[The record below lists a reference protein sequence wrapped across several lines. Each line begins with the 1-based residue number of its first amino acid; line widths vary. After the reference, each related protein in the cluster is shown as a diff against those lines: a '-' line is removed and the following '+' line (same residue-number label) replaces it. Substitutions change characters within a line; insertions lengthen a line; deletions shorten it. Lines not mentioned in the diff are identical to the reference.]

1 MAVRVGT
8 KPAPRW
14 VEMAR
19 RHEGREE
26 LRLSDALQPWL
37 TAALARTV
45 SKSLVRRLVI
55 AGAVSVDGETVRN
68 PTLLLRGGASVRARV
83 DSTKL
88 PQGVLVDRVKY
99 LHQDADLLV
108 VDKPAGLPMHA
119 GADPNRPNLVD
130 AIGKQ
135 LRAAGE
141 DPYLGV
147 HQRLDRDTSGV
158 VLFARRPE
166 ANAAL
171 AEQFARRSV
180 AKVYWALVES
190 HAALPESWSCDD
202 AMPDGREA
210 VTAFRTL
217 ASWRGG
223 GLVEAR
229 PATGRKH
236 QIRIHLASAG
246 RPIRGDVRYGARA
259 NGPGRVMLHAHTL
272 QLRHPATG
280 AAIVFSS
287 EPPADFAADRSRAA
301 QPRPAARRP
310 PEAAG
315 AASAASSK
323 RHGPPRVGRF
333 KSRDKSRT
341 YAERGTARAP
351 KRRK

>member
-141 DPYLGV
+141 DPLPRSAPAPRPRHFGRCAVRAQAGSERRTGGAVRKAQRREGVLG
-147 HQRLDRDTSGV
+147 
-158 VLFARRPE
+158 ARREP
-166 ANAAL
+166 
-171 AEQFARRSV
+171 RR
-180 AKVYWALVES
+180 
-190 HAALPESWSCDD
+190 
-202 AMPDGREA
+202 
-210 VTAFRTL
+210 TAGKL
-217 ASWRGG
+217 E
-223 GLVEAR
+223 L
-229 PATGRKH
+229 
-236 QIRIHLASAG
+236 
-246 RPIRGDVRYGARA
+246 
-259 NGPGRVMLHAHTL
+259 
-272 QLRHPATG
+272 
-280 AAIVFSS
+280 
-287 EPPADFAADRSRAA
+287 
-301 QPRPAARRP
+301 
-310 PEAAG
+310 
-315 AASAASSK
+315 
-323 RHGPPRVGRF
+323 
-333 KSRDKSRT
+333 
-341 YAERGTARAP
+341 
-351 KRRK
+351 